1 MLSPRQFQQ
10 IIEGMPEAVVVSDR
24 NGEIVFWNHAAEGMF
39 GYSAAEAMGQS
50 LDLIIPERFRARHW
64 AGYRAVMSSGVT
76 RYGRELLAVPAMRKD
91 NRRISLEFSIVL
103 LREDGGEIG
112 GAAAIIRDITA
123 RWERE
128 RAARA
133 SRRPP
138 STVAGGEG
146 RDAEPPASRPR
157 PA

>member
-1 MLSPRQFQQ
+1 MAMPSARLFQR
-10 IIEGMPEAVVVSDR
+10 IVEGMAEAVIVSNRD
-24 NGEIVFWNHAAEGMF
+24 GVIVFWNHAAEEMF
-39 GYSAAEAMGQS
+39 GYSAAEATGQS

-103 LREDGGEIG
+103 VRDDGGEVA
-112 GAAAIIRDITA
+112 GAAAIIRDVTA
-123 RWERE
+123 RWEAEQHR
-128 RAARA
+128 RAAG
-133 SRRPP
+133 
-138 STVAGGEG
+138 STTSA
-146 RDAEPPASRPR
+146 RPR